1 MAAFKILSYDTVK
14 IGSKGTWADEL
25 GDAKL
30 RPPELRF
37 LLTDL
42 SSKLQHVLGNTVKK
56 GPFGAGPE
64 TASLKSAGFNKIDRM
79 GAEQVWSRIQSD
91 FFKKQSWNNY
101 LLSKVSL
108 LCTVGNSS
116 LLNTTAPSA
125 VIENT
130 QV

>member
-1 MAAFKILSYDTVK
+1 MTRPGFDNSGSDINWSHYSPFFRELDMAAFKILSYDTVK

-25 GDAKL
+25 GDPKL

-64 TASLKSAGFNKIDRM
+64 TASLKSAGFNKIDRL
-79 GAEQVWSRIQSD
+79 GAEQVWSLIQSISD
-91 FFKKQSWNNY
+91 LYSRNR
-101 LLSKVSL
+101 VGTI
-108 LCTVGNSS
+108 TV
-116 LLNTTAPSA
+116 
-125 VIENT
+125 
-130 QV
+130 

>member
-25 GDAKL
+25 GDPKL

-79 GAEQVWSRIQSD
+79 GAEQVWSLIQSISD
-91 FFKKQSWNNY
+91 FEFKEQSWKNY
-101 LLSKVSL
+101 LPSKMSL
-108 LCTVGNSS
+108 HYFTRWVN
-116 LLNTTAPSA
+116 
-125 VIENT
+125 
-130 QV
+130 